1 MAMSFDFTGKVVLV
15 TGSSSG
21 IGAATTLLFSKC
33 GAQVVVTGR
42 NQQNISRVAKECAE
56 VSPKRLKPL
65 EVVADVGKEDDCKRL
80 ISSTVKKF
88 GKLDILVNNV
98 GAIKSSNV
106 YDDNYL
112 ENYKWNLST
121 NLDSAVYMTHY
132 SVTHLEKTKGI
143 IINISGVKAVQTVC
157 LYYKMI
163 LLSIL

>member
-1 MAMSFDFTGKVVLV
+1 MSFDFTGKVVLV

-65 EVVADVGKEDDCKRL
+65 EVVADVCKEDDCKRL
-80 ISSTVKKF
+80 IASTVKKF
-88 GKLDILVNNV
+88 GKLDILVNNA
-98 GAIKSSNV
+98 GATNKPSNV

-143 IINISGVKAVQTVC
+143 IINISSIKSAQTVC
-157 LYYKMI
+157 L
-163 LLSIL
+163 